1 MPEIPLTKVCVDC
14 GEEKLLSEYYLD
26 KNGRPPCPRCKDCYK
41 NWHNQYRRNKTR
53 EKKSLL
59 SLVIPTSKTCS
70 KCAQEKSLTEFYKD
84 KEGKFGV
91 SSICKSVRVSTILTE
106 EKTL

>member
-14 GEEKLLSEYYLD
+14 GEEKPLSEYYLD

-41 NWHNQYRRNKTR
+41 SGITSIGETKHGRRN
-53 EKKSLL
+53 LL

-70 KCAQEKSLTEFYKD
+70 KCAQEKSLTDFYKD

-91 SSICKSVRVSTILTE
+91 SSICKECKSKYNSDRK
-106 EKTL
+106 KTL

>member
-14 GEEKLLSEYYLD
+14 GEEKPLSEYYLD
-26 KNGRPPCPRCKDCYK
+26 KNGRSPCPRCKDCYK